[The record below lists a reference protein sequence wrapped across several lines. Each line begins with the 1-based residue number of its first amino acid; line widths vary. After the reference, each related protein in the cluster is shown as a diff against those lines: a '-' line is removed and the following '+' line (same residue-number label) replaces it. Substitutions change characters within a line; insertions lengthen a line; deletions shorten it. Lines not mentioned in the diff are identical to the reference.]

1 MQIGCLIGVNK
12 FCQRYRV
19 NLPFTVFCLLFAVP
33 RPTRQTRK
41 HCQALRNTTKYYDN
55 AQKAASSTIFYDFV
69 IALVA
74 RQMAPH
80 CEV

>member
-19 NLPFTVFCLLFAVP
+19 NLPFTVYCLLFAVP

-41 HCQALRNTTKYYDN
+41 HYEALRNTTKYYDN
-55 AQKAASSTIFYDFV
+55 AQGPGRLSFYDFV